1 MEKMQINQQF
11 HLNIKLNSQVEWVE
25 FSILVYMSIR
35 GVAEGMEL
43 MG

>member
-25 FSILVYMSIR
+25 LSILVYMSIQEA
-35 GVAEGMEL
+35 AEGMKL